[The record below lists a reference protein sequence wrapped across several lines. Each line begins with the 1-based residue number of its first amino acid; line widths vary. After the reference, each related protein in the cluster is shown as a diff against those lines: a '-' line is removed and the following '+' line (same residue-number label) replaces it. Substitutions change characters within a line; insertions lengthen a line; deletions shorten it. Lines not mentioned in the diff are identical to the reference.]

1 MSLAKIE
8 ITLDIQNNTN
18 YSQTINVLG
27 NPYNLLDTV
36 NSKTEYRWNVTG
48 VSLTTENYLSLQYRG
63 VNQSVFSVYISG
75 FGTNTLQSVVNSL
88 NDLQIGYFNLYTE
101 LGQTYIGTYNSNYV
115 FGQLN
120 IYANG
125 LGSVTIT
132 NNTTANPLF
141 SQLGYII
148 YTPPALPSVTN
159 VFAGDGYTNTQT
171 WDGISIPSYSF
182 ELVTNVVGTAN
193 SYVEVIKNG
202 VLVYSNF
209 GTNFAYPITTLTPPD
224 QYIINWYDVA
234 P

>member
-1 MSLAKIE
+1 MSLAE
-8 ITLDIQNNTN
+8 LTITLDIQNNTN

-63 VNQSVFSVYISG
+63 INQSVFTAYISG

-120 IYANG
+120 IYNASFG
-125 LGSVTIT
+125 TVTLT
-132 NNTTANPLF
+132 NYTTANPLF
-141 SQLGYII
+141 SQLGYIT
-148 YTPPALPSVTN
+148 YAPPALPTVSN
-159 VFAGDGYTNTQT
+159 VNAGDGAIIFDS
-171 WDGISIPSYSF
+171 WDGTSIPVISF
-182 ELVTNVVGTAN
+182 ELVTNIVGTAN

-202 VLVYSNF
+202 VIVYSNF
-209 GTNFAYPITTLTPPD
+209 GTTFAYPITTLTPPD
-224 QYIINWYDVA
+224 QYLINWYDVA